1 MHRLKGIAQERQ
13 FVDEV
18 IEKSGQNLLECLQCG
33 KCTGSCPI
41 SSDQVGGPR
50 QLIARILADMKD
62 EALQDP
68 TWWYC
73 VSCGTCA
80 NRCPVEINMYHVATV
95 LCEMAEAQGV
105 VASEPDIHRFEALFL
120 DSVRRYGRVKELKT
134 VMQFNLRSLKPFK
147 DAGKGLK
154 LMLRG
159 AISPVHFIKGGSKDR
174 DVAEIFKRVEQIKQK
189 EESHEG

>member
-41 SSDQVGGPR
+41 SSAQVGGPR
-50 QLIARILADMKD
+50 QLIARILAGMKD

-80 NRCPVEINMYHVATV
+80 NRCPVEINMYPVATV

-105 VASEPDIHRFEALFL
+105 VPSEPDIHRFEALFL
-120 DSVRRYGRVKELKT
+120 DSVRRYGRVQELKT
-134 VMQFNLRSLKPFK
+134 VMQFNLRSFESQVDKMSREQAQQFLVKLYEQMMMRETMYKHFLK
-147 DAGKGLK
+147 
-154 LMLRG
+154 
-159 AISPVHFIKGGSKDR
+159 
-174 DVAEIFKRVEQIKQK
+174 
-189 EESHEG
+189 HEWGIGPNPQV